1 MAEWSTYFA
10 GHQEILWLF
19 VVLADLGMTILLY
32 RFFGKQGLYA
42 AVVLDIM
49 LCNIVGPKLTRIF
62 GIDTSMGAIIYAG
75 IYFAT
80 DMLGERYG
88 KREANRAVIL
98 GFFVMVAITAM
109 GALSLLFQ
117 PTTDPVKAGFANA
130 MHQAHSTIF
139 GFAPRLALG
148 SLVAYIVSQTHD
160 VWIYHLIRAR
170 TGEKHLWLRNNVSTI
185 SSQALDTIIYS
196 AIVWWG
202 LFDFWTA
209 LYLGLGKYFFKV
221 IIALLDTPFIYL
233 ACRWDVSARDWS
245 EVAMDHLPQTA
256 TRVTPAAQESRIQ

>member
-1 MAEWSTYFA
+1 MADLYQFFA
-10 GHQEILWLF
+10 GHQEILWII
-19 VVLADLGMTILLY
+19 VVLGDLGMTILLY

-80 DMLGERYG
+80 DLLGERYG
-88 KREANRAVIL
+88 KREANRAVML
-98 GFFVMVAITAM
+98 GFFVMVAITVM
-109 GALSLLFQ
+109 GGLSLLFQ
-117 PTTDPVKAGFANA
+117 PTPDPVKAGFANS
-130 MHQAHSTIF
+130 MHNAHMAIF

-148 SLVAYIVSQTHD
+148 SLVAYLVSQTHD

-170 TGEKHLWLRNNVSTI
+170 TGDKHLWLRNNVSTML
-185 SSQALDTIIYS
+185 SQAIDTVIFS

-202 LFDFWTA
+202 IFDFWTA
-209 LYLGLGKYFFKV
+209 CQLALGKYFFKV
-221 IIALLDTPFIYL
+221 IIAVLDTPFIYL
-233 ACRWDVSARDWS
+233 ACRWDVSNRDWNETADEHLANPIAHVRPAS
-245 EVAMDHLPQTA
+245 E
-256 TRVTPAAQESRIQ
+256 ESGI

>member
-1 MAEWSTYFA
+1 MAELHAFFV
-10 GHQEILWLF
+10 GHQEILWLL

-80 DMLGERYG
+80 DLLGERYG
-88 KREANRAVIL
+88 RREANRAVML
-98 GFFVMVAITAM
+98 GFFVMVAITVM
-109 GALSLLFQ
+109 GGVSLLFQ
-117 PTTDPVKAGFANA
+117 PTPDPVKAGFANT
-130 MHQAHSTIF
+130 MHEAHTSIF
-139 GFAPRLALG
+139 SFAPRLALG
-148 SLVAYIVSQTHD
+148 SLLAYLVSQTHD

-170 TGEKHLWLRNNVSTI
+170 TGDKHLWLRNNVSTI
-185 SSQALDTIIYS
+185 ISQAIDTIIYS
-196 AIVWWG
+196 AVVWWG

-221 IIALLDTPFIYL
+221 VIALLDTPFIYL
-233 ACRWDVSARDWS
+233 ACRWDVSDRDWS
-245 EVAMDHLPQTA
+245 EVAGEHLPSPVA
-256 TRVTPAAQESRIQ
+256 VAPPASEDR